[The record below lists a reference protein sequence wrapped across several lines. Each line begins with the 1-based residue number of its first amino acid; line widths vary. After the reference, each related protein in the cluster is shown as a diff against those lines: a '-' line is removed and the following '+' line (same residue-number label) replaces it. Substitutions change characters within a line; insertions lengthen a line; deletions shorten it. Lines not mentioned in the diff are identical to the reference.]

1 MLKSPLLKRQKGKN
15 RMRLNE
21 ILAKKGIKIN
31 EENSWNT
38 MCHPAKDGQTRWG
51 IIRKEIRIASPTRW
65 GDDEKSLYSIVGI
78 EINTM
83 EDTIGCVHL
92 MGTMP
97 LAKELFLAL
106 LADRDVRRLILE
118 YQKKER
124 QERYKMWEKTGIS
137 GCRDIFV
144 TFGEA
149 VGNFAVT
156 RTIKLCHISCFDRLN
171 EGFGNRNNKMYIGDF
186 VELCVYLGLTGNM
199 KVRTLR
205 KRAKVKY
212 LLPRLAEEIDDTYS
226 TKVSQIL

>member
-1 MLKSPLLKRQKGKN
+1 MLKSPLLKRQKGKK
-15 RMRLNE
+15 MKLND
-21 ILAKKGIKIN
+21 IMAKKGININ
-31 EENSWNT
+31 EENSWST
-38 MCHPAKDGQTRWG
+38 MCHPAKDGYHRWG

-199 KVRTLR
+199 KVRDLR
-205 KRAKVKY
+205 KKAGVKY
-212 LLPRLAEEIDDTYS
+212 LLPRLAEEIGDAYS